1 MKMSNSTKTKDFKL
15 NDNFIEL
22 SENDLRFKVNGGT
35 AVLTPAQQYQMSI
48 DAKNGTLVR
57 PEYSPDPT
65 PSSGYTSSGSTG
77 SSGSSHSSG
86 SSSYGDGSSHG
97 SSSGSGTGSGSSSG
111 SGTGS
116 GGSSGS
122 TGTSGST
129 SGGSTTSAKSGSTS
143 SGSSAPVSTNNNS
156 SISYP
161 SGYSPSGSGYSDKSS
176 GISDKVE
183 LKSSGNPMA
192 EYKDRKT
199 PLTPKEQYEMSK
211 KMQAY
216 SLLDNKPKEK
226 IEDVIMSNARSR
238 LGKKYDGSVA
248 TNYQC
253 DNYVED
259 VLETSNLNTSIYLAG
274 KAKDKNVDDHIANS
288 LGDNRVSKQDRYDAP
303 DLSEGVYVVFMNE
316 GKDPDT
322 GDPWISH
329 SGFVYV
335 HDGGVSYIDNSSYYG
350 GVYEQQ
356 FSSVQAFQT
365 EYSYGG
371 FFYQRVTPNLGF

>member
-65 PSSGYTSSGSTG
+65 PSSGYTPSGSTG

-111 SGTGS
+111 S
-116 GGSSGS
+116 

-129 SGGSTTSAKSGSTS
+129 SGGSTTSAKSESTS

-161 SGYSPSGSGYSDKSS
+161 SGYSPSGSGSGYSDKSS

-274 KAKDKNVDDHIANS
+274 KAKDKNVDEHIANS
-288 LGDNRVSKQDRYDAP
+288 LGDNRVAKQDRYDAP

-316 GKDPDT
+316 GTDPKT
-322 GDPWISH
+322 GEKTRSH

-335 HDGGVSYIDNSSYYG
+335 HEDGVSYIDNSSYYG

-356 FSSVQAFQT
+356 FSSVQAFQS